1 MSYTTEDTMVA
12 VIGTGYT
19 VETEQEKQLSST
31 ISDVENAANNF
42 AVKSAEDYEKAGAF
56 GRELKRLTEQVK
68 EYWKIPKDLAHK
80 AHADIC
86 GKEKAMLAPIQAA
99 EKTLKAKMSV
109 YSVEQERIRR
119 EAEEAARKDAR
130 EAAERKLEE
139 AIALSN
145 NGNNEE
151 AEIALEESAI
161 MDDVSSTII
170 LTADKPQVKG
180 VSAKK
185 DWVIKSIDPTKVP
198 VELAGVVIRPVD
210 EKAVMRLIRASKG
223 QIKIE
228 GIEFEETVSM
238 AFRK

>member
-1 MSYTTEDTMVA
+1 MNYTTDTTVA
-12 VIGTGYT
+12 VIGANYS
-19 VETEQEKQLSST
+19 VETEQEKELTST
-31 ISDVENAANNF
+31 VSDVENAANDFVVNT
-42 AVKSAEDYEKAGAF
+42 AEDYENAGVF

-68 EYWKIPKDLAHK
+68 DYWKIPKDLAHK

-86 GKEKAMLAPIQAA
+86 SKEKAMLAPIQAA
-99 EKTLKAKMSV
+99 EKVLKAKMSA
-109 YSVEQERIRR
+109 YNIEQERIRR
-119 EAEEAARKDAR
+119 EAEEAARKAAR

-145 NGNNEE
+145 SGNDDE

-161 MDDVSSTII
+161 MEDVSSTIT
-170 LTADKPQVKG
+170 LATDKPQAKG

-198 VELAGVVIRPVD
+198 VELDGVVIRPVD

-223 QIKIE
+223 QIKID

>member
-1 MSYTTEDTMVA
+1 MSYTTDTTVA
-12 VIGTGYT
+12 VIGTNYN
-19 VETEQEKQLSST
+19 VEAEQEKELSNT
-31 ISDVENAANNF
+31 VSDVESAANNF
-42 AVKSAEDYEKAGAF
+42 VVKTAEDYENAGAF
-56 GRELKRLTEQVK
+56 GRELKRLAEQVK

-86 GKEKAMLAPIQAA
+86 SKEKAMLAPIQSA
-99 EKTLKAKMSV
+99 EKVLKDKMSAFN
-109 YSVEQERIRR
+109 VEQERIRR
-119 EAEEAARKDAR
+119 EAEEAARKAAR

-145 NGNNEE
+145 SGNNDE
-151 AEIALEESAI
+151 AEIALEESA
-161 MDDVSSTII
+161 MMEDASSTII
-170 LTADKPQVKG
+170 LAADKPQAKG

-185 DWVIKSIDPTKVP
+185 DWVIKSIDPAKVP
-198 VELAGVVIRPVD
+198 VELAGIVIRPVD

-223 QIKIE
+223 QIKID